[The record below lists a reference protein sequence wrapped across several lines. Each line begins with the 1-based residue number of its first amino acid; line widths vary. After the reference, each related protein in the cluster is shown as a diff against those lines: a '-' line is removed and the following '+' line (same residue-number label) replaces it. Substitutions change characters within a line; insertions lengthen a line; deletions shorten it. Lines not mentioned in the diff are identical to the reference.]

1 MNYRLTRIACYISYI
16 VGAVV
21 CNFLPLLF
29 VMFNTKYGVSYE
41 ELSLLI
47 IINFVTQLAT
57 DVVSI
62 KLFSRV
68 GSRAMVMA
76 SNVLSCIGLILLA
89 LLPKVMSNTFLALC
103 IAVIV
108 FSVGGGLIEVM
119 ISPIIDRLP
128 QPNSRGYMA
137 FLHSFFCWGQIIV
150 VLVTT
155 VIIKLA
161 GADSW
166 PYISL
171 MWAVIPFLNTFLL
184 ARVPIVED
192 VPEEERVPLK
202 TLFSNKLFIVVVIL
216 MFAAGASELAMSQWA
231 STFAEQ
237 GLGLP
242 KMLGDI
248 LGPCAFALF
257 MGVGRVSYPYI
268 ADRLGARKTLAACSA
283 LAVVCYLVA
292 ALSPN
297 GIVSVLGCAMCGL
310 GVSALWPGV
319 YSLTSECFKTGGNAM
334 FSTLAMAGDMG
345 CSMGPWLVGMVAG
358 GSGFKTAILIAT
370 AFPLISL
377 IGLLFGQFNKE

>member
-29 VMFNTKYGVSYE
+29 VTFNTKYDISYE
-41 ELSLLI
+41 QLSFLI
-47 IINFVTQLAT
+47 LINFATQLLT

-68 GSRAMVMA
+68 SSRAMVMA
-76 SNVLSCIGLILLA
+76 SNIFSFIGFVLLA
-89 LLPKVMSNTFLALC
+89 LLPNVMDNVFFALC
-103 IAVIV
+103 ISTVI
-108 FSVGGGLIEVM
+108 FSIGGGLVEVM

-128 QPNSRGYMA
+128 QPNSRGYMS
-137 FLHSFFCWGQIIV
+137 FLHSFFCWGQILV

-155 VIIKLA
+155 TIIKLA
-161 GADSW
+161 GGGAW

-192 VPEEERVPLK
+192 VREEERTPLK
-202 TLFSNKLFIVVVIL
+202 TLFGNKLFIIVVIL

-257 MGVGRVSYPYI
+257 MGVGRISYSHI
-268 ADRLGARKTLAACSA
+268 ADRFGAKRTLAVYSA
-283 LAVVCYLVA
+283 VAVICYLIT
-292 ALSPN
+292 ALSQN
-297 GIVSVLGCAMCGL
+297 GIVSVLGCALCGL
-310 GVSALWPGV
+310 GVSALWPGI

-334 FSTLAMAGDMG
+334 FSTLAMAGDIG
-345 CSMGPWLVGMVAG
+345 CSVGPWLVGMLAG
-358 GSGFKTAILIAT
+358 GANFKIAILIAT
-370 AFPLISL
+370 VFPLTAL
-377 IGLLFGQFNKE
+377 IGFFSIKIKK